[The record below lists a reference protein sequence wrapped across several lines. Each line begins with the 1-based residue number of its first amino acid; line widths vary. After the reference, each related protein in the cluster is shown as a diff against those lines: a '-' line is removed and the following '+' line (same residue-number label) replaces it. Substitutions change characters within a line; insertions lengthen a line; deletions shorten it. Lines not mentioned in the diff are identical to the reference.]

1 MANFVRILRKA
12 AVSRRN
18 WKTSLAA
25 LPILGALALSACSS
39 GGSAAPAGTPT
50 PAPTGVPAVHATLP
64 KEILDSGVIKIG
76 YQNNAGLPY
85 GAVGENGQD
94 EGLNVDIANKLSE
107 VLGIKVELH
116 GGDFASLI
124 PGLQSKRYDLVTNI
138 TTDTPERREV
148 VDYVDVMYG
157 EPSSLVVKKGSEN
170 AGKTLATA
178 CGLRIA
184 VNVGSTQEKRT
195 QEQSDKCVAAGQP
208 AIEVQSFPGIPDML
222 LALTSNRVDAVYLS
236 MGASR
241 YLASH
246 DNTVELGRSAGA
258 LNELNGLMVIKGNP
272 LGDSVRAAMLH
283 LNGTGEWKQ
292 MLDKYGLGDLAVTD
306 EVMNNREADYSALL
320 EKANADRPQ
329 R

>member
-1 MANFVRILRKA
+1 MF
-12 AVSRRN
+12 SRT
-18 WKTSLAA
+18 KSLAVV
-25 LPILGALALSACSS
+25 ALALGAGMLAACTS
-39 GGSAAPAGTPT
+39 GAAPSAPATPSASADAGV
-50 PAPTGVPAVHATLP
+50 AAVHATLP
-64 KEILDSGVIKIG
+64 QEIKDKGVIKIG

-85 GAVGENGQD
+85 GVVGEDGKDQ
-94 EGLNVDIANKLSE
+94 GLNVDIANKLGE
-107 VLGIKVELH
+107 VLGIKVELA

-138 TTDTPERREV
+138 TTDTAERREV
-148 VDYVDVMYG
+148 VDFVDVMYG

-195 QEQSDKCVAAGQP
+195 TTQSEECVKAGEAP
-208 AIEVQSFPGIPDML
+208 IEISAFPGIPDML

-246 DNTVELGRSAGA
+246 DDTVELGRSAGA
-258 LNELNGLMVIKGNP
+258 LHELNGLMTIKGNP
-272 LGDSVRAAMLH
+272 LAESVRAAMLH
-283 LNGTGEWKQ
+283 LNSTGEWRT
-292 MLDKYGLGDLAVTD
+292 MLDGYGLGDLAVSD
-306 EVMNNREADYSALL
+306 EVMNNLDADYTALL
-320 EKANADRPQ
+320 DKANAERPAPANG
-329 R
+329 